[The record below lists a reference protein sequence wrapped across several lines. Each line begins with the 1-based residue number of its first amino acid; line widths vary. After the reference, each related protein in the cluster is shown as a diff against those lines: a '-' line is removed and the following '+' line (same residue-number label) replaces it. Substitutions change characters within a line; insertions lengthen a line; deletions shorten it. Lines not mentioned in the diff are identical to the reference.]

1 VKIILTRDVSNLGKE
16 GSTVEVKDGYARN
29 FLLPNKLAFEATK
42 DNLVKLE
49 ELKRTRLKQLELQ
62 KKSVIEIKQ
71 KIEALSVTI
80 TASTKDDDEIFGSIT
95 EGQILKA
102 LKEEGIEL
110 EKGKLE
116 LQAPIK
122 KIGVYNLKV
131 KLHPEVDANLRVW
144 IVKK

>member
-1 VKIILTRDVSNLGKE
+1 VKVILTKDVSNLGKE
-16 GSTVEVKDGYARN
+16 GATLEVKDGYARN
-29 FLLPNKLAFEATK
+29 YLLPNNLAFEATK

-49 ELKRTRLKQLELQ
+49 ELKRTRLKILETQ
-62 KKSVIEIKQ
+62 KKSVIDIKQ
-71 KIEALSVTI
+71 KLEAISVTL
-80 TASTKDDDEIFGSIT
+80 TASAKDDEEIFGSIT

-102 LKEEGIEL
+102 LKEEGVEL
-110 EKGKLE
+110 EKGKIELE
-116 LQAPIK
+116 TPIK

>member
-1 VKIILTRDVSNLGKE
+1 VKVILTKDVLNLGKE
-16 GSTVEVKDGYARN
+16 GATLEVKDGYARN
-29 FLLPNKLAFEATK
+29 YLLPNKLAFEATK

-49 ELKRTRLKQLELQ
+49 ELKRTRMKLLEVQ
-62 KKSVIEIKQ
+62 KKSVIEIKT
-71 KIEALSVTI
+71 KLEAISVTL
-80 TASTKDDDEIFGSIT
+80 TASAKDDEEIFGSIT

-110 EKGKLE
+110 EKGKIELE
-116 LQAPIK
+116 SPIK

>member
-1 VKIILTRDVSNLGKE
+1 MKVILTKDVSNLGKE
-16 GSTVEVKDGYARN
+16 GTTIEVKDGYARN
-29 FLLPNKLAFEATK
+29 YLLPNNLAFEATK

-49 ELKRTRLKQLELQ
+49 ELKRTRLKILETQ
-62 KKSVIEIKQ
+62 KKSVIDIKQ
-71 KIEALSVTI
+71 KLEAISVTL
-80 TASTKDDDEIFGSIT
+80 TASAKDDEEIFGSIT

-102 LKEEGIEL
+102 LKEEGVEL
-110 EKGKLE
+110 EKGKIELE
-116 LQAPIK
+116 TPIK

>member
-1 VKIILTRDVSNLGKE
+1 MKVILTKDVSNLGKE
-16 GSTVEVKDGYARN
+16 GATLEVKDGYARN
-29 FLLPNKLAFEATK
+29 YLLPNNLAFEATK

-49 ELKRTRLKQLELQ
+49 ELKRTRLKILETQ
-62 KKSVIEIKQ
+62 KKSVIDIKQ
-71 KIEALSVTI
+71 KLEAISVTL
-80 TASTKDDDEIFGSIT
+80 TASAKDDEEIFGSIT

-102 LKEEGIEL
+102 LKEEGVEL
-110 EKGKLE
+110 EKGKIELE
-116 LQAPIK
+116 TPIK